1 MNYYYLAAF
10 AAAIVAALLVLTLVK
25 RWRRSRGGLEQTLR
39 TIAVDSLQDILLPD
53 GMGGQIHL
61 QHVLLTAK
69 GLVVLEL
76 KTVKGMV
83 FAGDRMDEWTVIGRA
98 RRFAFQNPQR
108 ALYDRVAALKTQARD
123 LPVTGHILFLDE
135 ADFSKGR
142 PAHVIFPNELRARY
156 GKPERVELERL
167 MEAFYPHWE
176 KVQAA
181 SKPAPRPSNPV

>member
-1 MNYYYLAAF
+1 MDYYYLIALAVAI
-10 AAAIVAALLVLTLVK
+10 AAAILVLALVH
-25 RWRRSRGGLEQTLR
+25 RWRHRRRGLEATLR
-39 TIAVDSLQDILLPD
+39 SIAVDSLQDILLPD

-83 FAGDRMDEWTVIGRA
+83 FASDRMDEWTVIGRA

-108 ALYDRVAALKTQARD
+108 ALYDRVVALRAQARD

-142 PAHVIFPNELRARY
+142 PADVIFPDELQARY

-181 SKPAPRPSNPV
+181 SKPAPRPTNPV